1 MALEAV
7 QLEDRLKD
15 KPNQLSGGQ
24 LRRVGLAQA
33 LVGEQPIVLLD
44 EPTAGLDPAQKH
56 VFRNLLTELGAT
68 RSFVVSTHDTSDV
81 DSMYNRVVILHEGT
95 LPMTDLPM
103 NSSCMV
109 RDLLTQQRRHFL
121 MSWVYRSR
129 RDDVASSAP
138 TVLWRASC
146 ASNAAHVVVWGI
158 WEPSGAFSY

>member
-1 MALEAV
+1 MSLEAV

-56 VFRNLLTELGAT
+56 VFRNLLTDLGAT

-81 DSMYNRVVILHEGT
+81 DSMYNRVVILHEGHIAYDGS
-95 LPMTDLPM
+95 TDE
-103 NSSCMV
+103 
-109 RDLLTQQRRHFL
+109 FL
-121 MSWVYRSR
+121 MHGAGSSHAAEAAFL
-129 RDDVASSAP
+129 DVVGVSEQA
-138 TVLWRASC
+138 R
-146 ASNAAHVVVWGI
+146 
-158 WEPSGAFSY
+158 